1 MKGLALK
8 LAFVAS
14 MIGQPAQAEIDQ
26 AVLAARIS
34 QYWNIAGADADTLA
48 SRVVVRVTFAQD
60 GTPTEFQLIEAAGPS
75 QAGIDALFA
84 VARRAVLRAH
94 ADGGLP
100 LSPADYE
107 SWRVIDLV
115 FGANGMPVS

>member
-8 LAFVAS
+8 LALVAS
-14 MIGQPAQAEIDQ
+14 VIGQPVLAELDQ
-26 AVLAARIS
+26 AALAAKIS
-34 QYWNIAGADADTLA
+34 QFWSIAGADADTLA

-60 GTPTEFQLIEAAGPS
+60 GKPTDFQLIEAAGPS

-100 LSPADYE
+100 LSPADHD